1 MQIRLTNVLAIDIL
15 FVSKFPSCA
24 RSLSAIP
31 PPPLPAPC
39 GCLRLALPP
48 LLKAEET
55 ERKAEETEE
64 KEKKSKGGVSC
75 PPHDNCFYIIKVA
88 LLGAGVWLRIP
99 IPRPYPA
106 PERRDR
112 AKVKGGKAVLYTLDF
127 RPRRYNGLWA
137 RNRAEWGR
145 QAGGGATTGTEKATS
160 GGRKGEGARTTSP
173 APRARTS
180 PERAHTEGD

>member
-1 MQIRLTNVLAIDIL
+1 M
-15 FVSKFPSCA
+15 
-24 RSLSAIP
+24 
-31 PPPLPAPC
+31 
-39 GCLRLALPP
+39 
-48 LLKAEET
+48 
-55 ERKAEETEE
+55 
-64 KEKKSKGGVSC
+64 
-75 PPHDNCFYIIKVA
+75 
-88 LLGAGVWLRIP
+88 RIP

-112 AKVKGGKAVLYTLDF
+112 ANVKGGKAVHIPLTF
-127 RPRRYNGLWA
+127 A
-137 RNRAEWGR
+137 RAAIMGEGRGIGAERGR